1 MRKHVLIL
9 CFTIMLAALTS
20 GTALGAGFA
29 LYDFSARGNALG
41 GAMVG
46 RADDPS
52 AIALNPAGITQIP
65 GSSFMTGLAFIM
77 PGGRLTNLMTG
88 ESESL
93 IDHTFIPPHFY
104 YTRQMSDRVW
114 FGLGLMTRFGL
125 GTDYDANWFG
135 RYNSYRAILESVSL
149 NPNIAY
155 KVNDNLSVSLGVE
168 AVWLQ
173 FTSRK
178 RVDLTQGQNPNPA
191 SDLDLRLVGDDIGY
205 GWNIGLHFKIDES
218 TRIGL
223 HYRSKVKMNIAGNVE
238 AYNAQLGPDSTT
250 GTGELTLPEM
260 YMFGISRQVTPK
272 MNIEVGA
279 IYTGWTSYDK
289 LTLNFGKNL
298 YGFLPDQ
305 STSEKNW
312 KNTWRYQLGLEYK
325 YSPEWTWRFGYTY
338 DQEPSP
344 DGTVDFQAPMS
355 DRQLFSIGF
364 GYTKNDRTWDFAYTY
379 LLADD
384 RTISARPGEGIP
396 NNTRT
401 SNMDAHIF
409 MISYSVRF

>member
-1 MRKHVLIL
+1 LRKHVLIL
-9 CFTIMLAALTS
+9 CVGFVLAVLVS

-52 AIALNPAGITQIP
+52 AIAFNPAGITQIP

-77 PGGRLTNLMTG
+77 PGGRLTNLTTG
-88 ESESL
+88 GSESL

-104 YTRQMSDRVW
+104 YTRQMSDRLW

-125 GTDYDANWFG
+125 GTDFPEDWYG
-135 RYNSYRAILESVSL
+135 RYNSYYANIQSVSL
-149 NPNIAY
+149 NPNLAW
-155 KVNDNLSVSLGVE
+155 KVNEQLSVSVGVE
-168 AVWLQ
+168 ALW
-173 FTSRK
+173 FEYGARRK
-178 RVDLTQGQNPNPA
+178 IPLSEQVPEADF
-191 SDLDLRLVGDDIGY
+191 RLLGDDIGY
-205 GWNIGLHFKIDES
+205 GWNVGLHYKLDET

-223 HYRSKVKMNIAGNVE
+223 HYRSQVNLTISGIVDF
-238 AYNAQLGPDSTT
+238 LGSRDAW
-250 GTGELTLPEM
+250 GDLTLPEM
-260 YMFGISRQVTPK
+260 FMFGISKQVTPK
-272 MNIEVGA
+272 LNIEVGA
-279 IYTGWTSYDK
+279 IYTGWSSYNR
-289 LTLNFGKNL
+289 LQINVEGLPPNL
-298 YGFLPDQ
+298 V
-305 STSEKNW
+305 EKNW

-344 DGTVDFQAPMS
+344 DSTIDFQTPMS

-379 LLADD
+379 LMADD
-384 RTISARPGEGIP
+384 RTIAGRPGEGIP
-396 NNTRT
+396 NSRT
-401 SNMDAHIF
+401 SNMVSTDSENVMGRAGIWD
-409 MISYSVRF
+409 SENVTP